1 MDACM
6 LSSYVLLQVLTREL
20 EAVTSQAEHTAAS
33 LQQAHEQH
41 VGLTAD
47 KQQLEQQMQ
56 QMQAKL
62 RQATPAL
69 VQRAMHLARLR
80 VLRGMKRHL
89 QKQLMQ
95 QRAQCQVRC
104 QRLRAASRT

>member
-1 MDACM
+1 M
-6 LSSYVLLQVLTREL
+6 LLQALTREL
-20 EAVTSQAEHTAAS
+20 DTATTQAEHAAAS
-33 LQQAHEQH
+33 LHQMHEQRA
-41 VGLTAD
+41 GLTAD

-80 VLRGMKRHL
+80 VLRGMKRQL

-95 QRAQCQVRC
+95 QRAQCQVSC
-104 QRLRAASRT
+104 WWLGAASRTC